1 MLQKIG
7 VSEPE
12 VEVMVEDVRK
22 TYLEAQGTEGQRGVG
37 YYLNPFSRS
46 STPPGNSNSTES
58 SAATPQPTIPELVI
72 APMPV
77 IVEDSNHNNTSSLP
91 PDNHINNS
99 SAVVPLTI

>member
-12 VEVMVEDVRK
+12 VEVMVEDIRK

-37 YYLNPFSRS
+37 YYLNPFRS
-46 STPPGNSNSTES
+46 PSTPPGNSNTTET
-58 SAATPQPTIPELVI
+58 SAVTPQPTIPELVI

-77 IVEDSNHNNTSSLP
+77 MEDSNYNNTSSLP